1 MADHNNNME
10 LVAMERVAMERVST
24 LMRLENDEAL
34 HAPNGRVNA
43 PTADEFFDAYT
54 PLMMNGSIEWD
65 YVRDLTRFQIE
76 LVMNHYVRM
85 ARTNQVIPLRARMA
99 RFNPSIIAFAA
110 LMRADDFVHRMAVG
124 IPDDDDDDDYDDES
138 WVNRGDHDGLIN
150 DLGLDR
156 ALVQEA
162 AVALENAIP
171 NRVVRSYINW
181 MDGGFQGDH
190 PFRHLPNHGPNA
202 RVRPESPLQVDMFP

>member
-1 MADHNNNME
+1 MADHNNME
-10 LVAMERVAMERVST
+10 LVAMERVAMERV
-24 LMRLENDEAL
+24 LALLRLENDEAL
-34 HAPNGRVNA
+34 QAPNGRVVNA

-65 YVRDLTRFQIE
+65 YVRNLTRFQIE
-76 LVMNHYVRM
+76 LVMNNYVRVRM
-85 ARTNQVIPLRARMA
+85 ARTNQVILLSERMA

-110 LMRADDFVHRMAVG
+110 LMRADDFVVRMALG
-124 IPDDDDDDDYDDES
+124 IPDDDDYDDES
-138 WVNRGDHDGLIN
+138 WVNRGDHDGLIH

-156 ALVQEA
+156 SLVQEA

-181 MDGGFQGDH
+181 MDGGFQDDH
-190 PFRHLPNHGPNA
+190 PIRHLMVDA
-202 RVRPESPLQVDMFP
+202 RVRPDSPLQVDMFP

>member
-1 MADHNNNME
+1 M
-10 LVAMERVAMERVST
+10 
-24 LMRLENDEAL
+24 
-34 HAPNGRVNA
+34 APNGRVNA

-65 YVRDLTRFQIE
+65 YVRELTRFQIE
-76 LVMNHYVRM
+76 LVMNNYVRVRM
-85 ARTNQVIPLRARMA
+85 ARTNQVILLSERMA
-99 RFNPSIIAFAA
+99 QFNPSIIAFAA
-110 LMRADDFVHRMAVG
+110 LMRADDFAHRMALE
-124 IPDDDDDDDYDDES
+124 IPDDDDDDYDDES
-138 WVNRGDHDGLIN
+138 WVNRGDHDGLIH
-150 DLGLDR
+150 DLGLDH

-190 PFRHLPNHGPNA
+190 AFRHLLNHGL
-202 RVRPESPLQVDMFP
+202 RPDSPLQVDMFP

>member
-1 MADHNNNME
+1 MADHHNME
-10 LVAMERVAMERVST
+10 AVREAINTERVLA
-24 LMRLENDEAL
+24 LLRLENDEAL
-34 HAPNGRVNA
+34 QAPNGRVVNA

-54 PLMMNGSIEWD
+54 PLIMKGSIEWD
-65 YVRDLTRFQIE
+65 YVRALTRFQIE
-76 LVMNHYVRM
+76 LVMNHFVRM
-85 ARTNQVIPLRARMA
+85 ARTNEVIPLSVRMA

-110 LMRADDFVHRMAVG
+110 LMRADDFAHRMALE
-124 IPDDDDDDDYDDES
+124 IPDDDDYDDES
-138 WVNRGDHDGLIN
+138 WVNRGDHDGLVH

-190 PFRHLPNHGPNA
+190 PIRHLLHDA
-202 RVRPESPLQVDMFP
+202 RVRPDSPLQVDMFP

>member
-1 MADHNNNME
+1 
-10 LVAMERVAMERVST
+10 MERVAMERV
-24 LMRLENDEAL
+24 LALLRLENDEAL
-34 HAPNGRVNA
+34 QAPNGRVVNA

-54 PLMMNGSIEWD
+54 PLMMNGSMEWD
-65 YVRDLTRFQIE
+65 YVRALTRFQIE
-76 LVMNHYVRM
+76 LVMNHFVRM
-85 ARTNQVIPLRARMA
+85 ARTNEVIPLSVRMA

-110 LMRADDFVHRMAVG
+110 LMRADDFAHRMALE
-124 IPDDDDDDDYDDES
+124 IPDDDDYDDES
-138 WVNRGDHDGLIN
+138 WVNRGDHDGLVH

-190 PFRHLPNHGPNA
+190 PIRHLLHDA
-202 RVRPESPLQVDMFP
+202 RVRPDSPLQVDMFP

>member
-1 MADHNNNME
+1 
-10 LVAMERVAMERVST
+10 
-24 LMRLENDEAL
+24 
-34 HAPNGRVNA
+34 
-43 PTADEFFDAYT
+43 
-54 PLMMNGSIEWD
+54 
-65 YVRDLTRFQIE
+65 
-76 LVMNHYVRM
+76 MNHYVRM
-85 ARTNQVIPLRARMA
+85 ARTNQVIPLSVRMA
-99 RFNPSIIAFAA
+99 QFTPSIIVFAA

-124 IPDDDDDDDYDDES
+124 IPDDDDDDYDDES

-190 PFRHLPNHGPNA
+190 AFRHLFNHGPNA
-202 RVRPESPLQVDMFP
+202 RARLDSPLQVDMFP

>member
-1 MADHNNNME
+1 MADHHNME
-10 LVAMERVAMERVST
+10 AVREAINTERVLA
-24 LMRLENDEAL
+24 LLRLENDEAL
-34 HAPNGRVNA
+34 QAPNGRVVNA
-43 PTADEFFDAYT
+43 PTADEFFDAYS
-54 PLMMNGSIEWD
+54 PLMMNGSMEWD
-65 YVRDLTRFQIE
+65 YVRNLTRFQIE
-76 LVMNHYVRM
+76 LVMNHFVRM
-85 ARTNQVIPLRARMA
+85 ARTNEVIPLSARMA

-110 LMRADDFVHRMAVG
+110 LMRADDFAYRMALG
-124 IPDDDDDDDYDDES
+124 IPDDDDDDYEDES
-138 WVNRGDHDGLIN
+138 WVNRGDHDGLIH

-190 PFRHLPNHGPNA
+190 AFHHLFNHGL
-202 RVRPESPLQVDMFP
+202 RPDSPLQVDMFP